1 MDRGVHR
8 RGGGRER
15 ALNALEIVQVYEED
29 GFVRVRVT
37 SMPED
42 PADLGRV
49 LMDAATI
56 CAEVYRRNE
65 GATNSDEYLERII
78 EGIQSEIDAPTGQ
91 VEDIREVKKN

>member
-1 MDRGVHR
+1 
-8 RGGGRER
+8 
-15 ALNALEIVQVYEED
+15 
-29 GFVRVRVT
+29 
-37 SMPED
+37 
-42 PADLGRV
+42 
-49 LMDAATI
+49 MDAATI